1 MTGKQPLVV
10 ILGATATGKTQLGIA
25 IAQELNGEIIGADS
39 RQVYRFMNIGTAKPT
54 AEERESVVHHLVD
67 YLDPV
72 DHLSLAQY
80 QEAAYAAIG
89 DIQSRRKLPLLVGGT
104 GQYITAVVEGWS
116 IPQVEPNL
124 ALREELEAVAAT
136 EGNQALHA
144 RLQVLDPEYA
154 EKIHPNNVRRV
165 IRALEVC
172 LTTGDTMTNLQRKQ
186 PPPYVTLTIGLQMER
201 EKLYARADQRLDM
214 MIKSGLVEEVRGLID
229 MGYAR
234 DLPAMSAVGYVEVLR
249 HLYDDEPLDEV
260 ITVAK
265 NNTHDFIRKQEI
277 WFRGH
282 DHGILWHNV
291 DYADSDTIVQEV
303 KTWREELD

>member
-1 MTGKQPLVV
+1 
-10 ILGATATGKTQLGIA
+10 
-25 IAQELNGEIIGADS
+25 
-39 RQVYRFMNIGTAKPT
+39 
-54 AEERESVVHHLVD
+54 
-67 YLDPV
+67 
-72 DHLSLAQY
+72 SLAQY

-214 MIKSGLVEEVRGLID
+214 MIKSGFVEEVRGLID

-303 KTWREELD
+303 KTWRE

>member
-25 IAQELNGEIIGADS
+25 IAQQLNGEIIGADS

-54 AEERESVVHHLVD
+54 AEERESVMHHLVD

-136 EGNQALHA
+136 EGNQVLHA

-186 PPPYVTLTIGLQMER
+186 PPPYVMLTIGLQMDR